1 VIKRLCVS
9 MPKATYEWLDT
20 ESRRAHRTKSNFIG
34 HALEE
39 LRRNLEAG
47 ELIARADTAARK
59 RTP

>member
-1 VIKRLCVS
+1 

-47 ELIARADTAARK
+47 ESIARSDSVRKARK
-59 RTP
+59 TTP